1 MHIDVQSQ
9 GFSLTH
15 ALHHAVKDEA
25 QLYAARCPRDL
36 AAIRV
41 RLFDTNGPRGGHD
54 KACLVQ
60 AQLHRHRTSVVASH
74 VDADLYRAIA
84 AAFVKLERGTR
95 SALGPRKAHRRG
107 LSSIPEQAD
116 SCEH

>member
-1 MHIDVQSQ
+1 MHIDVQSR

-15 ALHHAVKDEA
+15 ALQHAVEDEA

-36 AAIRV
+36 AALRV
-41 RLFDTNGPRGGHD
+41 RLFDTNGPRGGND

-60 AQLHRHRTSVVASH
+60 AHLRRHRTSVVASH

-95 SALGPRKAHRRG
+95 SALAPRRSHRRG
-107 LSSIPEQAD
+107 LSEIEEAQH
-116 SCEH
+116 SCS